1 MQEKKTASNPDF
13 DVAILGGGIT
23 GLVAAYRLT
32 QAKKRVVLIE
42 KSLFFGGLA
51 QGFYGDRWEWPLEYA
66 YHHLFASDTDFL
78 DLARELG
85 VEMLFRSPSTSSL
98 YEVDGALK
106 TFRVDTPIDLLRF
119 PLLSLFDRLRFGA
132 TLFFLKLSPFISR
145 IYESQTLIEFMHKT
159 AGDRAYQTMFGSIM
173 KKKYGKYA
181 EKILASFIWT
191 RIKKR
196 SPSLGYPS
204 GGFQHLVDILVGKLQ
219 DGGVVLHAGAN
230 IDSLVKTPD
239 GFSVTVSGIDGPL
252 TSNQVISTL
261 PTPVLNKACSSVLA
275 TTEIERFKRLQYL
288 WATTLVV
295 ETDVPILKD
304 TYWLSLCTETIPGL
318 VLVQHTNYMDKE
330 KYNGHHLLY
339 IGNYIDDGDRLLS
352 MSAEETLALYMPHLQ
367 KLHPS
372 PFQIHKIYHFKAP
385 YAQPIFDATF
395 IQNRPDFVTSTPG
408 FIIANL
414 DMTYPYDRG
423 TNYAVQL
430 GNKAA
435 RMILTG
441 VIRNN

>member
-1 MQEKKTASNPDF
+1 MQEKKTASNPAF

-23 GLVAAYRLT
+23 GLVAAYRLS
-32 QAKKRVVLIE
+32 QAKKRVVLLE

-51 QGFYGDRWEWPLEYA
+51 QGFYGERWEWPLEYA
-66 YHHLFASDTDFL
+66 YHHLFASDADFL

-106 TFRVDTPIDLLRF
+106 TFRVDTPLDLLKF

-132 TLFFLKLSPFISR
+132 TLFFLKLSPFIAR
-145 IYESQTLIEFMHKT
+145 IYESQTLVEFMHKT

-191 RIKKR
+191 RINKR
-196 SPSLGYPS
+196 SPSLGYPQ
-204 GGFQHLVDILVGKLQ
+204 GGFQRLIDVLVSKLQ
-219 DGGVVLHAGAN
+219 DGGVVLHAGAT
-230 IDSLVKTPD
+230 IDSLTKSPS
-239 GFSVTVSGIDGPL
+239 GFSVTVSGIDSPF
-252 TSNQVISTL
+252 TSSQVLSTL
-261 PTPVLNKACSSVLA
+261 PTPVMNKVCSSVLS
-275 TTEIERFKRLQYL
+275 TEEINRFKKLQYL
-288 WATTLVV
+288 WATTLVI
-295 ETDVPILKD
+295 ETNLPILD
-304 TYWLSLCTETIPGL
+304 QTYWLSLCTETIPGL
-318 VLVQHTNYMDKE
+318 VMVQHTNYMDKE
-330 KYNGHHLLY
+330 KYAGHHLLY

-352 MSAEETLALYMPHLQ
+352 MSASETLALYMPHLQ

-372 PFQIHKIYHFKAP
+372 PFQIYKIYHFKAP
-385 YAQPIFDATF
+385 YAQPIFDAVF
-395 IQNRPDFVTSTPG
+395 IQNKPDFLTSTPG
-408 FIIANL
+408 FVIANL

-435 RMILTG
+435 QTILETAT
-441 VIRNN
+441 

>member
-1 MQEKKTASNPDF
+1 MQEKNTPTNPSF
-13 DVAILGGGIT
+13 DAVVLGGGIT
-23 GLVAAYRLT
+23 GLVTAYRLNK
-32 QAKKRVVLIE
+32 ANKSVVLIE

-51 QGFYGDRWEWPLEYA
+51 QGFLGDRWEWPLEYA

-78 DLARELG
+78 NLAHELG

-98 YEVDGALK
+98 YEVDGVLK
-106 TFRVDTPIDLLRF
+106 TYRVDTPLDLLKF

-191 RIKKR
+191 RINKR
-196 SPSLGYPS
+196 SPSLGYPK
-204 GGFQHLVDILVGKLQ
+204 GGFQHLVDVLVEKLQ
-219 DGGVVLHAGAN
+219 EGGVVLHAGAS
-230 IDSLVKTPD
+230 IGAVTKTSD
-239 GFSVTVSGIDGPL
+239 GFSTTILGMDSPI
-252 TSNQVISTL
+252 TSSQVISTL
-261 PTPVLNKACSSVLA
+261 PTPVMNKVCSSLLSS
-275 TTEIERFKRLQYL
+275 TEIERFNKLEYL

-295 ETDVPILKD
+295 ETDIPILD
-304 TYWLSLCTETIPGL
+304 QTYWLSLCTETIPGL
-318 VLVQHTNYMDKE
+318 VMVQHTNYMDKE
-330 KYNGHHLLY
+330 RYAGHHLLY
-339 IGNYIDDGDRLLS
+339 IGNYIDDGDRLLT
-352 MSAEETLALYMPHLQ
+352 MSASETLALYMPHLQ
-367 KLHPS
+367 KQHPS

-395 IQNRPDFVTSTPG
+395 IQNKPDFITSTPG

-435 RMILTG
+435 EIVLQKAT
-441 VIRNN
+441 